1 VDQVEYQLTL
11 PPESLEEGL
20 AAWSRIFH
28 APRFEGLEV
37 EKAILREELLA
48 ELDEDGRALGVDD
61 LARRLLFA
69 EHPLGRSI
77 GGDLECIERVRPE
90 DLRRLFD
97 AHYVAA
103 NAALCFA
110 GALDPEAALALAE
123 RCFGGLPVGAAAA
136 CAPAPAALP
145 SERLR
150 VLHERD
156 SQTEVRLSFLT
167 AGEAHPDARAM
178 RLLERVLDDGQSSRL
193 HRRICDEL
201 GLTYELFGATD
212 SYEDCGVFD
221 VGATVAHDKVPA

>member
-1 VDQVEYQLTL
+1 VLEHMIFRGTDLHPAPHDLNLAIESIGGAMDASTLVDQVEYQLTL

-110 GALDPEAALALAE
+110 GALDPEAALAL
-123 RCFGGLPVGAAAA
+123 
-136 CAPAPAALP
+136 
-145 SERLR
+145 
-150 VLHERD
+150 
-156 SQTEVRLSFLT
+156 
-167 AGEAHPDARAM
+167 
-178 RLLERVLDDGQSSRL
+178 
-193 HRRICDEL
+193 
-201 GLTYELFGATD
+201 
-212 SYEDCGVFD
+212 
-221 VGATVAHDKVPA
+221 